1 MRLPQRSLFALLLAV
16 GVATCSEF
24 HPRPLEP
31 SPGTGQLSFT
41 PRFSPE
47 AAAVY
52 AQRAQFAAV
61 NFDHVRIGLVR
72 PPSETV
78 KDTTIA
84 FGPTSPPLTLE
95 LTVGV
100 DSAGETFNISLDYLS
115 AGVVM
120 FHGQATVPSHPLGQV
135 PPRQPEIVLQYVGP
149 GATVTRLVVAPK
161 TANVIAPGGTT
172 FTATAFDANNAVVP
186 GVPLVWTTSDASV
199 AAVNVTTGAV
209 TTSNKRGTATVTAT
223 TPTNVSDNGTV
234 TVSLPPIGISL
245 VSGGGQIGKV
255 GAALAQLAVVRVT
268 AADGGGVA
276 GVTVNFAAPTG
287 ARVGSTSVTTDAQ
300 GQASTTLTLGGL
312 LGAQSFSASAAGF
325 SVSIPATAL
334 VGDVASIVAVS
345 GSDLLGTVRRA
356 LASPFVVRVT
366 DSFGNP
372 VSGVTIAWTRIAG
385 TGTLAAPTSTTDANG
400 QASML
405 YTLGAIPGVETITAS
420 VAGVTT
426 PATFT
431 ATALAAVAAAI
442 AIVSGNDQVGQV
454 GQVLAP
460 LIVKVTDADGFP
472 VPGVPV
478 SWSATNG
485 TIPQSTTTDAQGQAS
500 APLSLGSVVGPA
512 TAIASIPTGTTT
524 KSVTF
529 SLTALVGN
537 AASIVAVSGSGLQG
551 IVLRVL
557 ASPFV
562 VRVTD
567 SFGNPVP
574 GATVAWSRIAGTGT
588 LAAPTSTTGANGQA
602 SMLYTLGALPGLET
616 IRASVAGVTTTAT
629 FTVTALL
636 P

>member
-1 MRLPQRSLFALLLAV
+1 
-16 GVATCSEF
+16 
-24 HPRPLEP
+24 
-31 SPGTGQLSFT
+31 
-41 PRFSPE
+41 
-47 AAAVY
+47 
-52 AQRAQFAAV
+52 
-61 NFDHVRIGLVR
+61 
-72 PPSETV
+72 
-78 KDTTIA
+78 
-84 FGPTSPPLTLE
+84 
-95 LTVGV
+95 
-100 DSAGETFNISLDYLS
+100 
-115 AGVVM
+115 
-120 FHGQATVPSHPLGQV
+120 
-135 PPRQPEIVLQYVGP
+135 
-149 GATVTRLVVAPK
+149 
-161 TANVIAPGGTT
+161 
-172 FTATAFDANNAVVP
+172 
-186 GVPLVWTTSDASV
+186 
-199 AAVNVTTGAV
+199 V

-223 TPTNVSDNGTV
+223 TPTNVTDNGTV

-255 GAALAQLAVVRVT
+255 GALLTQLAVVRVT

-276 GVTVNFAAPTG
+276 GVTVNFAPPTG
-287 ARVGSTSVTTDAQ
+287 GSVGSTSVTTDAQ

-312 LGAQSFSASAAGF
+312 LGAQSFAASAAGF

-334 VGDVASIVAVS
+334 VGDVASILGLS
-345 GSDLLGTVRRA
+345 GSGLQGTILRV
-356 LASPFVVRVT
+356 LAAPFVVRVT
-366 DSFGNP
+366 DRFGNA
-372 VSGVTIAWTRIAG
+372 VSGVTVAWTRIAG
-385 TGTLAAPTSTTDANG
+385 AGTLAAPTSTTDANG

-405 YTLGAIPGVETITAS
+405 YTLGAIPGLETVRAS

-442 AIVSGNDQVGQV
+442 AIVSGNNQIAQVGQLLAPLVVKVTDVDGLPVPGVPVNWSATNGTIPQSTTTDAQGLSSAPLSLGSLVGPATAIASIPTGSTTKSVTFSLTALVGDVASIVGLSGSGLQGTVLHALASPFVVRVTDRFGNPVPGATVSWTRIAGAGTLAAPTSTTDANGQASMLYTLGAIPGLETVRASVAGVTTPATFTATALAAAAAAIGIVSGNNQTGQV
-454 GQVLAP
+454 GQALAP
-460 LIVKVTDADGFP
+460 LVVKVTDADGFP

-478 SWSATNG
+478 NWSATNG
-485 TIPQSTTTDAQGQAS
+485 TIPQSTTTDAQGQTS

-512 TAIASIPTGTTT
+512 TAVASIVTGTTT

-574 GATVAWSRIAGTGT
+574 GATVAWSRIGGNGT
-588 LAAPTSTTGANGQA
+588 LAAPTSTTDANGRS

-616 IRASVAGVTTTAT
+616 IRASVAGVATPAT